1 MKFTSETPC
10 RMKKE
15 VFLGNSAN
23 KQKFIFMLG
32 ECLMGDGFSV
42 HHANDDADFLIV
54 ETAIELAKAET
65 VTVLGEDTDLLV
77 LLLHHYR
84 NELQNYNIQICVKEI
99 Q

>member
-1 MKFTSETPC
+1 
-10 RMKKE
+10 MKKE
-15 VFLGNSAN
+15 VFLSNSAN